1 MTRVVPPLNI
11 ALVLR
16 RSAGACAGDFA
27 AILLAGLLLV
37 LLPGLLTRSLGAAG
51 DADTLLITLRAV
63 CAMLY
68 AAIVSWGVVARWR
81 GRALPPLQF
90 LGEGLRRAQPG
101 LQAAL
106 LVGAG
111 VVLGLIV
118 QLYARHGTAMGW
130 LLDSLLLTAG
140 LWAVAVVMPLVP
152 VAVVERLGPLAA
164 MQRAARLTEG
174 SRNQTLAL
182 ALLLGLTLAPSA
194 ALAAGLAGEA
204 AVVAR
209 ALFEWL
215 AWSLAAIVPAA
226 VYAGLRGTND
236 TAP

>member
-1 MTRVVPPLNI
+1 VTADAPPLNI

-16 RSAGACAGDFA
+16 RSAGAVAGDFA

-37 LLPGLLTRSLGAAG
+37 LLPGLLTRSFGAAD

-81 GRALPPLQF
+81 GRALPPARF
-90 LGEGLRRAQPG
+90 LGEGVRHAQPG
-101 LQAAL
+101 LQSAL
-106 LVGAG
+106 LVGAA
-111 VVLGLIV
+111 VVFGLII
-118 QLYARHGTAMGW
+118 QLSARHGTVMGW

-140 LWAVAVVMPLVP
+140 LWAAAVVMPLVP
-152 VAVVERLGPLAA
+152 VAVVERLGPMAA
-164 MQRAARLTEG
+164 MQRAAQLTAG

-194 ALAAGLAGEA
+194 VLAAGSAGEPGI
-204 AVVAR
+204 VAR

-226 VYAGLRGTND
+226 VYAGLRGNQ
-236 TAP
+236 

>member
-1 MTRVVPPLNI
+1 MTAAAPPLNI

-16 RSAGACAGDFA
+16 RSAGAVAGDFA

-37 LLPGLLTRSLGAAG
+37 LLPGLLTRGFGAGA
-51 DADTLLITLRAV
+51 DADTLFITLRAV

-81 GRALPPLQF
+81 GRALPPARF
-90 LGEGLRRAQPG
+90 LGEGVRHAQPG

-106 LVGAG
+106 LVGAA
-111 VVLGLIV
+111 VVFGLII
-118 QLYARHGTAMGW
+118 QLYARHGTVMGW

-140 LWAVAVVMPLVP
+140 LWAAAVVMPLVP
-152 VAVVERLGPLAA
+152 VAVVERLGPMAA
-164 MQRAARLTEG
+164 MQRAAQLTAG

-194 ALAAGLAGEA
+194 VLAAGAAGEA
-204 AVVAR
+204 GVVAR

-226 VYAGLRGTND
+226 VYAGLRGNR
-236 TAP
+236 